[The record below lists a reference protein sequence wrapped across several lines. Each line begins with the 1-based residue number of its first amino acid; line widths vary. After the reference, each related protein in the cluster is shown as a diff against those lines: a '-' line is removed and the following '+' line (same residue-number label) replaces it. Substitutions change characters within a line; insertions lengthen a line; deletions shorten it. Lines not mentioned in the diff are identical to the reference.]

1 MNIALVHPETID
13 FNRLIRVMRQT
24 SYGCLLESFIRV
36 DIGQDSMMAAWD
48 AFRDIA
54 MYFHEEYE
62 GEKEMVSQFL
72 MTLEDEVPFMDMG
85 MNPWI

>member
-1 MNIALVHPETID
+1 
-13 FNRLIRVMRQT
+13 
-24 SYGCLLESFIRV
+24 
-36 DIGQDSMMAAWD
+36 MAAWD

-72 MTLEDEVPFMDMG
+72 MTLEDEVPFIDMG